1 MSADYK
7 WLDHTSQEDISTRIC
22 SFSPCI
28 EQVTR
33 TVQALDAH
41 GFTRKYAPTASP
53 RRYCESDINDI
64 LFLTDIEMFEVL
76 VRPHEVTQTAPT
88 LISIETIS
96 SRLKRQEIKREERR
110 QIQIDLARKRNAR
123 LKAEQEALEAGM
135 EVDSSGMEGKR
146 ARGEEGEGE
155 GGQPGAKRQK
165 RAEASGSA
173 RTAEGDDDAAGT
185 AAENAEV
192 EEETTGESST
202 WGIQRTDWV
211 TRVVP
216 EVRGHTSYLTFATM
230 YPRSVREA
238 IEKREQEKKQRVLIR
253 TAELAGIPTEGGL
266 AKTVAMRAVAASTA
280 GGGSV
285 AGSSSTGSL
294 GGLPGMSDRSMTREA
309 SFDTQIS
316 DGFEKGEFA
325 LSTSRFERFAD
336 HDAVFPASD
345 RVDDRGGVCGV
356 AMTPTRR
363 S

>member
-1 MSADYK
+1 MIGSC
-7 WLDHTSQEDISTRIC
+7 TQEDISTKIC

-41 GFTRKYAPTASP
+41 GFTREYSLSASST
-53 RRYCESDINDI
+53 RCSESDGDGNLLLI
-64 LFLTDIEMFEVL
+64 DIEMFEVL
-76 VRPHEVTQTAPT
+76 VRPHEVLQPAPT

-96 SRLKRQEIKREERR
+96 NRLKRQEVKREERR

-123 LKAEQEALEAGM
+123 IKAEQEALEAGM
-135 EVDSSGMEGKR
+135 EVDTSGAEGKR
-146 ARGEEGEGE
+146 VRGEEEEGE

-165 RAEASGSA
+165 RGEASGSA
-173 RTAEGDDDAAGT
+173 HAIEEEHDAAD
-185 AAENAEV
+185 AAVENADV
-192 EEETTGESST
+192 EEETTGASST

-253 TAELAGIPTEGGL
+253 TAELAGIPIEGGL

-285 AGSSSTGSL
+285 AGSSSTGGL

-316 DGFEKGEFA
+316 DGFEKGEFV
-325 LSTSRFERFAD
+325 LSTLRSEQSAD
-336 HDAVFPASD
+336 G
-345 RVDDRGGVCGV
+345 RICLLC
-356 AMTPTRR
+356 
-363 S
+363 